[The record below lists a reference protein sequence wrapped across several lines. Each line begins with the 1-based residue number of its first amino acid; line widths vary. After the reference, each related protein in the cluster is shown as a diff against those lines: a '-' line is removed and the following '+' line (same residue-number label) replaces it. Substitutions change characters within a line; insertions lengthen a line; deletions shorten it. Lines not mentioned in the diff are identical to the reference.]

1 MWLRGYIET
10 GGVGRVNKQ
19 RKRQEE
25 EEEGKRKKKKRER
38 REEERQTG
46 RNGEGKR

>member
-25 EEEGKRKKKKRER
+25 EEEGKRKKKER
-38 REEERQTG
+38 GREEERQTG
-46 RNGEGKR
+46 RNCEGKR